1 MGVRK
6 AKVIFWLAILAV
18 VFGLAV
24 YFSKKDNPP
33 VVFIN
38 GARIEVEIADS
49 LSEKARGLS
58 GMEGLGQNEGMFFVF
73 DEPGYYSFWMKDM
86 KFPID
91 IIWIA
96 NDKKIID
103 ITKNAS
109 PGSYPSVFKPASSAR
124 YVLELNAGFAD
135 KHEIKIGDWAEF

>member
-1 MGVRK
+1 MN
-6 AKVIFWLAILAV
+6 AKNAKLIFWFAILAV
-18 VFGLAV
+18 IFGFAV
-24 YFSKKDNPP
+24 YFSKKDNSS

-38 GARIEVEIADS
+38 GARIEVEIAES
-49 LSEKARGLS
+49 LSERTRGLS
-58 GMEGLGQNEGMFFVF
+58 GREALGQNEGMFFVF

-103 ITKNAS
+103 ITKNAA
-109 PGSYPSVFKPASSAR
+109 PKSYPSVFKPAGLAQ
-124 YVLELNAGFAD
+124 YVLEVNAGFAD
-135 KHEIKIGDWAEF
+135 KREIKIGDSIGF